1 MDNVIL
7 CCGRYAKNPYFLKEE
22 CQNLYSIEELCY
34 YLYNN
39 AYLHDD
45 TFICDNLI
53 QWIHDELGLGELAE
67 RLLLI
72 KGKPDAL
79 VKTVFTLM
87 EDIGYYGQDEWN
99 EMLGILKEQNHLT
112 VQEKR
117 KARADNFL
125 HNNKYTMA
133 ADEYEI
139 LLKETDES
147 QIKLRA
153 KIYHNMGICAV
164 NQFLFERASK
174 YFKEAYDTYANT
186 ESYVQYLT
194 SLKMNMTPQEYLNF
208 LSKHP
213 ESYEDSL
220 EVERRIESLKQ
231 QWKIQPVLKHFKE
244 LSDLKDKG
252 NPYYTGI
259 DEMTENVK
267 EEYRLTLYK
276 TT

>member
-7 CCGRYAKNPYFLKEE
+7 CCGRYAKNPYFLKDE
-22 CQNLYSIEELCY
+22 CQNLFSIEELCY

-53 QWIHDELGLGELAE
+53 HWIHDELELVELAK

-79 VKTVFTLM
+79 AKTVLILM

-133 ADEYEI
+133 ADEYEV
-139 LLKETDES
+139 LLKETDDS

-164 NQFLFERASK
+164 NQFLFDQASK

-186 ESYVQYLT
+186 ESYIQYLT
-194 SLKMNMTPQEYLNF
+194 SLKINLLPQEYLNF
-208 LSKHP
+208 LTKHP

-220 EVERRIESLKQ
+220 EVERRMESLKQ
-231 QWKIQPVLKHFKE
+231 QWKVQPVMKHFQE
-244 LSDLKDKG
+244 LLDLKEKG
-252 NPYYTGI
+252 NSYYTGI
-259 DEMTENVK
+259 DEMTENEK
-267 EEYRLTLYK
+267 EEYRQTLSNN
-276 TT
+276 T